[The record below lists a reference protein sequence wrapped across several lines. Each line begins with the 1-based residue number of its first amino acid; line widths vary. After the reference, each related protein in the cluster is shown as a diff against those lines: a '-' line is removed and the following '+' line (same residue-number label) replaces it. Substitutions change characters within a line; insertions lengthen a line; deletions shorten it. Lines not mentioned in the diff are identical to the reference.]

1 MAKTIEPTV
10 NVNEVSR
17 ISTGTVIKGEIDS
30 PGDLRIDGSF
40 EGKIVSRGR
49 VVVGKDA
56 VISGDI
62 FCINMDFWGKM
73 TGSIY
78 VKDTLSLKEKCS
90 VAGDLHTRRLSV
102 ELGSHFD
109 GNCKMIKEEE
119 FEKLLE
125 TVVSKKGGSTS
136 SVKPVVPGTSISAG
150 GTSITN

>member
-1 MAKTIEPTV
+1 MEPTV

-17 ISTGTVIKGEIDS
+17 ISTGTVIRGEIDS
-30 PGDLRIDGSF
+30 PGDLRIDGTF

-49 VVVGKDA
+49 VVIGKDA
-56 VISGDI
+56 VVSGDI
-62 FCINMDFWGKM
+62 FCINMDFSGKM

-78 VKDTLSLKEKCS
+78 VKDTLSLKDNCS
-90 VAGDLHTRRLSV
+90 VSGDIHVRKLAV

-125 TVVSKKGGSTS
+125 TVVSRKGGNSTN
-136 SVKPVVPGTSISAG
+136 VKPVIPGTSIAAG